1 MRPGI
6 FNRIL
11 FLMRNF
17 KGEHR
22 DGIKIQG
29 SVIHSS
35 SRGPGAST
43 PHLNPKAALS
53 VMHVLGW
60 HQKELW
66 KGRGWGGDLRSLTA
80 CAEGPWKLQGCNR
93 EASCSTF
100 YLVMQYPMQRPVVE
114 AVNGGAELPH
124 KLGLIDVCCSSYF
137 CREKPTYWSPGALS
151 YFWR

>member
-1 MRPGI
+1 MSQLMRPGI

-11 FLMRNF
+11 FLMHNF

-29 SVIHSS
+29 SVIHLS
-35 SRGPGAST
+35 SRGPSAST

-53 VMHVLGW
+53 VMHVLGRY
-60 HQKELW
+60 QKELCPGSWLW
-66 KGRGWGGDLRSLTA
+66 KGHGWGGDLRSLTA
-80 CAEGPWKLQGCNR
+80 CADGPWKLQDCNR

-114 AVNGGAELPH
+114 AVNEGAELPH
-124 KLGLIDVCCSSYF
+124 KLEAYWCVLLLIF
-137 CREKPTYWSPGALS
+137 L
-151 YFWR
+151 